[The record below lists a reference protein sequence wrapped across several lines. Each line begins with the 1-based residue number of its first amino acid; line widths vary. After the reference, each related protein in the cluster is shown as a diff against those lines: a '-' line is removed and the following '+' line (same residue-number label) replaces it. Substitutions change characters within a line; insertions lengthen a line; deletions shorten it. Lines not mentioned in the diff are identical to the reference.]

1 MSDLGIFIDL
11 DHTLILQS
19 YCKSHPLFRRT
30 GLGGLHVLNMDEK
43 ELNREVARNCD
54 VPFAVFERG
63 GFRHLVSMRPGAA
76 AFVEAAKTIT
86 PDVYC
91 LTMGTS
97 RGQQTPMEALGIYD
111 WFKDVIGRDRYDA
124 VPRFKTGILVD
135 DLPANHPNTERKM
148 EASGVLAERVI
159 EVAPFNGVDDDDELD
174 NALKI
179 IRDIT
184 GIVET
189 ARSWVLMN
197 CKGNRKTIALKRRY
211 G

>member
-1 MSDLGIFIDL
+1 MSDLGVFIDL

-30 GLGGLHVLNMDEK
+30 GLGGLHVLNMNEE
-43 ELNREVARNCD
+43 ELRREVERDCN
-54 VPFAVFERG
+54 VPFSIFERG

-76 AFVEAAKTIT
+76 AFVEAVKTMT

-97 RGQQTPMEALGIYD
+97 SGQKDPMEAMGIHG
-111 WFKDVIGRDRYDA
+111 WFKDVIGRDRYDV
-124 VPRFKTGILVD
+124 VPRFEKGVLVD
-135 DLPANHPNTERKM
+135 DLPVGHPNTERKM
-148 EASGVLAERVI
+148 EASGVSAERVI
-159 EVAPFNGVDDDDELD
+159 KVSPFNGIDDDDELD
-174 NALKI
+174 DALKR
-179 IRDIT
+179 IRDIA

-197 CKGNRKTIALKRRY
+197 CKGNRNTIALNRRY